1 MPVHLSAG
9 CVLTADTTSSFWC
22 PYPSR
27 GQCGEFSRESTCVGA
42 VNILE
47 VSKHGAPVPVELKRQ
62 WWIVTRKEMGWAFS
76 HLPSLQEEKRPL
88 VILGGPLES
97 TGKTSE
103 VTENAVLGQV
113 RWHLIRTH
121 GDEVHHHQNPLW
133 ITCSSLGRSPMAE
146 EWCETGLTSGAP
158 ACPPPPGDP
167 HLDREYQHHL
177 EAHLTTMRPNG
188 SSHPYA
194 RSGRCG
200 GKTPQ
205 NWPSL
210 HTSTLLEQEE

>member
-62 WWIVTRKEMGWAFS
+62 WWIVTRKEMGWVFS

-146 EWCETGLTSGAP
+146 GWCEAGLTSGAP
-158 ACPPPPGDP
+158 PL
-167 HLDREYQHHL
+167 HLVINY
-177 EAHLTTMRPNG
+177 
-188 SSHPYA
+188 SSIIIYMCVYICTYMCVYIYIYICTC
-194 RSGRCG
+194 SVLSDFL
-200 GKTPQ
+200 
-205 NWPSL
+205 WL
-210 HTSTLLEQEE
+210 HGL